1 MFMLEGGYDLRALGE
16 SVVDS
21 MLGTL
26 GETPVGLLNSDLILD
41 EPLGEVE
48 TLLRNAKAIHG
59 L

>member
-1 MFMLEGGYDLRALGE
+1 MLEGGYDLRALGE

-26 GETPVGLLNSDLILD
+26 GDAPLGKLNSDLIQD
-41 EPLGEVE
+41 EPLEKVKS
-48 TLLRNAKAIHG
+48 LLHNAKALHS